1 MMPRVQTPTRLA
13 LTSTLLATLPS
24 ILACGGDKHEGDAKA
39 VQVEPGLAPRISPAE
54 AEREPAPV
62 EIHPE
67 PAKVEAEPE
76 PAPPEPE
83 LDDRRLALANVG
95 RSAFDALKAG
105 DFDALAQ
112 LTPLDKGPLR
122 DACPR
127 MSLSN
132 RQELEARF
140 QHCHRTIAWESVAEA
155 QVFAGEPSGAQAS
168 GCEQGIEDYG
178 RLQLFL
184 HMNDKTIWRVDF
196 FGAVGQDGNA
206 VGING
211 EVSCKEVDE
220 APRLNSKEG
229 P

>member
-1 MMPRVQTPTRLA
+1 MMPAVPTPSRLA
-13 LTSTLLATLPS
+13 LILPS
-24 ILACGGDKHEGDAKA
+24 VFVCGLACGGEEHEGA
-39 VQVEPGLAPRISPAE
+39 VKGAQVEPGLAPRVSPEQAE
-54 AEREPAPV
+54 
-62 EIHPE
+62 PE
-67 PAKVEAEPE
+67 PAKVEAKAEPAQPE
-76 PAPPEPE
+76 PAQPEPAQPEPAQPE
-83 LDDRRLALANVG
+83 LDDRKLALANVG

-127 MSLSN
+127 MTSSD

-140 QHCHRTIAWESVAEA
+140 EHCHRTISWDAVAEA
-155 QVFAGEPSGAQAS
+155 QVFAGEPSGTQAS
-168 GCEQGIEDYG
+168 GCEEGIEDYG

-184 HMNDKTIWRVDF
+184 HMNDKKIWRVDF
-196 FGAVGQDGNA
+196 FGAVGQGGNA

-220 APRLNSKEG
+220 APPLK
-229 P
+229 